1 MMNQL
6 RTLRRRWQP
15 AALLGALVCSLLLL
29 SACAG
34 KTTPPATTGGALG
47 NGWQP
52 TGSLPLSFAEG
63 FAVDYYPEGLT
74 LLTIAGESR
83 YLVVPQGGEAPAGLA
98 ADIVVLQQPLSNI
111 YMATTPVMCHFDAL
125 DALGQVRLSG
135 TQTEDWY
142 LENVKQAM
150 ETGAIAY
157 GGKYNAP
164 DYELILAEGCDLSIH
179 SAMISRAPE
188 VKEKLEELG
197 VPVLAD
203 QSSTEPH
210 PLGRVEWIKLY
221 GVLTGREAEAAA
233 IFDREAAY
241 LDSLSDL
248 GATGKT
254 VAFFYINSSG
264 QAVVRKPGDYITK
277 MIQLAGGDYVFD
289 SLDGE
294 GANSVAMEM
303 EQFYAAAKDADVLI
317 YNSTIGGEYATL
329 GDLTATHSLL
339 EDFKAVQTGQVW
351 CTGKTLYQDTTHL
364 GLMISDIHQL
374 LTQEGLTELN
384 YLYKLPA

>member
-1 MMNQL
+1 MKQ
-6 RTLRRRWQP
+6 TLSSRRRVIP
-15 AALLGALVCSLLLL
+15 GALLGVLLGALLLL
-29 SACAG
+29 SACADE
-34 KTTPPATTGGALG
+34 TAPTTGGALG

-52 TGSLPLSFAEG
+52 TGSLPLSYAEG
-63 FAVDYYPEGLT
+63 FTVDYYPEDLA
-74 LLTIAGESR
+74 LVTISDGSR
-83 YLVVPQGGEAPAGLA
+83 YLVVPQGGQVPAGIDQ
-98 ADIVVLQQPLSNI
+98 DIVPLPQPLENI

-142 LENVKQAM
+142 LERVKQAM
-150 ETGAIAY
+150 ETGAIVY
-157 GGKYNAP
+157 GGKYSAP
-164 DYELILAEGCDLSIH
+164 DYELILAEDCDLSIH

-203 QSSTEPH
+203 QSSGESH

-221 GVLTGREAEAAA
+221 GVLTDREAEAAA

-248 GATGKT
+248 APTGKT
-254 VAFFYINSSG
+254 VAFFYINSSE
-264 QAVVRKPGDYITK
+264 QAVVRKPGDYMTK

-294 GANSVAMEM
+294 GANSEAMEM
-303 EQFYAAAKDADVLI
+303 ERFYAAAKEADVLL

-329 GDLTATHSLL
+329 GDLTAAHPLL
-339 EDFKAVQTGQVW
+339 GDFKAVRTGQVW

-374 LTQEGLTELN
+374 LTQEGLTKLN